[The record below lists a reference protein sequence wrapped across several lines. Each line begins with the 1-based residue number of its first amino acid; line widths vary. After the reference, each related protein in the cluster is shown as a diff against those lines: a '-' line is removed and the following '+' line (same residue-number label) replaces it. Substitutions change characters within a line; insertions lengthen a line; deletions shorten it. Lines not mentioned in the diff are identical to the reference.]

1 MILPTTRLRGLAT
14 GFCMAIL
21 LTAEVAR
28 RIKGADPL
36 VTFLAE
42 TTRGNSHCRQS
53 GVGRQRAA
61 LTSRPV
67 PDSPSGT

>member
-28 RIKGADPL
+28 RIEGADPL
-36 VTFLAE
+36 VTF
-42 TTRGNSHCRQS
+42 S
-53 GVGRQRAA
+53 G
-61 LTSRPV
+61 
-67 PDSPSGT
+67 